1 LLGLLWL
8 DGVGVR
14 CGRLPLARQTLY
26 AAFFTLLGGFVDEPV
41 DKADR
46 ANDENQDELLFHDG
60 LGR

>member
-14 CGRLPLARQTLY
+14 WRLDFVLQTLY

-41 DKADR
+41 DNADR

-60 LGR
+60 LGL